1 MMSLSG
7 DAYKQALADRSFRE
21 SFMDELNNG
30 EVKVFSGEWDKV
42 YVAQVADADNSEF
55 EGKSISVLAEE
66 AKQFPFDFMLD
77 LALKENLETMFTA
90 TIMNSDEDAVG
101 KLMCDENAIIS
112 LSDAGAHLTFL
123 CDAGFGLH
131 VLGHWARDKG
141 IMPLEKAVYKLTL
154 EPAKL
159 FGIKDR
165 GFIDK
170 GAWADLLLFD
180 PRTVNRGPS
189 HRLHDLPSGAS
200 RLTTPS
206 IGVHGVWVN
215 GRKVA
220 DEGGLIPK
228 APLSGQVIR
237 EYDSF

>member
-1 MMSLSG
+1 
-7 DAYKQALADRSFRE
+7 
-21 SFMDELNNG
+21 
-30 EVKVFSGEWDKV
+30 
-42 YVAQVADADNSEF
+42 
-55 EGKSISVLAEE
+55 VLAEE
-66 AKQFPFDFMLD
+66 AKQLPFDFMLD

-220 DEGGLIPK
+220 DQGGLIPK